1 MTVRSV
7 INNNA
12 MPRTPEQYEQMRQEK
27 RRKIMDV
34 ALELFASEGYHA
46 TSVAKIAEKADI
58 SKGLLYNYFESKDD
72 LLKEIAQVGF
82 QDVYENLDIN
92 HDGVLTEEEFVY
104 FIDRLIE
111 IINKNKKFWLFY
123 THTLMQ
129 PNVVDFIGTQLRENF
144 VPVVQI
150 LMNYLREEGFEDPA
164 GELFFLSSTLKGATL
179 QLLFSPL
186 DFDISPVRDRIVKL
200 YAKNTTVHHKI

>member
-1 MTVRSV
+1 MFSQK
-7 INNNA
+7 NNA

-82 QDVYENLDIN
+82 QEIYENLDIN
-92 HDGVLTEEEFVY
+92 HDGVLTEDEFVY

-111 IINKNKKFWLFY
+111 SINNNREFWLFY
-123 THTLMQ
+123 IHILMQ
-129 PNVVDFIGTQLRENF
+129 PHVVEFVENQLKESSR
-144 VPVVQI
+144 PVVQI
-150 LMNYLREEGFEDPA
+150 LLSYLEEEGYEEPIE
-164 GELFFLSSTLKGATL
+164 ELFFLSSTLKGATL
-179 QLLFSPL
+179 QLLFSPI
-186 DFDISPVRDRIVKL
+186 DFDITPVRNRIVKL
-200 YAKNTTVHHKI
+200 YAKNAAVHHKT